1 MKTVPR
7 STTRIRPARGPHN
20 PLDLSA
26 RACEFEA
33 GKGVTVVFDVSYG
46 HLRPS
51 ESAQRPKGIG
61 GLCSCGKTICHLE
74 YLQ

>member
-1 MKTVPR
+1 M
-7 STTRIRPARGPHN
+7 
-20 PLDLSA
+20 
-26 RACEFEA
+26 
-33 GKGVTVVFDVSYG
+33 GVTVVFDVSYG